1 MSSIRLRIKKA
12 PQIQKDR
19 GAGCKNASVTPVT
32 GYDRGKDQ
40 QGVTNIAIKSNNNG
54 REKIT

>member
-1 MSSIRLRIKKA
+1 MKA
-12 PQIQKDR
+12 PLIQKDR
-19 GAGCKNASVTPVT
+19 GAGVKDTSITPVT

-54 REKIT
+54 K